1 MFAPFH
7 SDNRAHPAFRSD
19 SHPYNHPLTP
29 EPSQYRSSRT
39 GNRQTRTTQPDHD
52 YFEGLPV
59 RRWRKQPIN
68 VNSLPEKDTARIEA
82 TLQNGYKELPLPR
95 DFSMLPENSQHLLR
109 MARMGLRKEPEVV
122 EEDKENEENEPAEVN
137 EDNGLFATRWVLVPR
152 DDEGPEP
159 EYLAKRRKGLP
170 LSYPMGTISTNGVA
184 PMRKTKIRKTNA
196 EGNNTVLEVLVPDGQ
211 AVEGEIMEEVSP
223 TQPLAP
229 GTVVEGVGIVNAEG
243 LVVAGEQMAPPQ
255 RRRPPIPKKKKRH
268 GPGRGRKKIIPAPGT
283 EDGGALGAP
292 SLTNGVNHSH
302 DTLAAPRVEN
312 GESDTGGDSTMRD
325 ANQDEEDGSEEGS
338 EGEEGDEGDREDGE
352 LSPSPPAAEA
362 AAEAAAETAA
372 ETAETGNASED
383 KTPVVQVDLP
393 SSPVREATAASIR
406 GNELEHHNDVP
417 NTEVLED
424 NETRQVSPE
433 VPDIDRESSPP
444 RLDPPSEVI
453 AQSEDTIR
461 ENDVSMTESMQDVII
476 QETTAPPA
484 LPDTTVE
491 NSIALQP
498 EDNLAEQT
506 EPLQT
511 EPLQDPLTSAD
522 PVSVP
527 PLNEDIVPAP
537 SNPVSEPLFEQLP
550 DQPVHPAED
559 STRPLPLDIP
569 DIKSPPPIPQTLAQF
584 PEPPVN
590 PPQAPSTSPAHQH
603 QHHSSFSSLSSA
615 THRRPSG
622 STPKAPTPSPP
633 TPIEATFDHPQ
644 QGLSPRAPTMSPP
657 TPIAQ
662 DADQQYP
669 EPPSLSL
676 DSMPASAPSLQPF
689 IPGLGQPSEPN
700 EMVDV
705 QAAPQIANPAYNAE
719 IPNAHDPLDGLAAP
733 TIPPDD
739 RKLGSA
745 KEQQS
750 TSPIP
755 GLNPSPLQS
764 EGAQGEQRID
774 VEAAPRVD
782 EPQMNAEVPHDHDPL
797 DGLKAPEMPPV
808 EREVDTYNNEKAEA
822 SGEPVRFED
831 GEHDLLGTFER
842 DVEGMRK
849 KR

>member
-1 MFAPFH
+1 MFAPFYP
-7 SDNRAHPAFRSD
+7 DNHAHPAFRSD
-19 SHPYNHPLTP
+19 NHTYHHPLTL

-68 VNSLPEKDTARIEA
+68 VNSLPERDATRIEA

-170 LSYPMGTISTNGVA
+170 LSYPTGTISTNGVA
-184 PMRKTKIRKTNA
+184 PMRKTKIRKADA

-211 AVEGEIMEEVSP
+211 TVEGEIMEDVSP

-229 GTVVEGVGIVNAEG
+229 GTVVEGIGIVNAEG

-268 GPGRGRKKIIPAPGT
+268 GPGRGRKKIIPAPGA
-283 EDGGALGAP
+283 EDGATSGAP
-292 SLTNGVNHSH
+292 SLANGVNHSH

-312 GESDTGGDSTMRD
+312 GGDSIMRD

-362 AAEAAAETAA
+362 AKSGTA
-372 ETAETGNASED
+372 SKD
-383 KTPVVQVDLP
+383 KTPVVQVDIP
-393 SSPVREATAASIR
+393 SSPVRETTAASIR
-406 GNELEHHNDVP
+406 GSEMEDHIDIASTDV
-417 NTEVLED
+417 LKD
-424 NETRQVSPE
+424 NETIQPSPD
-433 VPDIDRESSPP
+433 VPENDGESSPP
-444 RLDPPSEVI
+444 RLNPPSENV
-453 AQSEDTIR
+453 AQSEDAR
-461 ENDVSMTESMQDVII
+461 GENDAPLTESMQDGIA
-476 QETTAPPA
+476 QEKLAPPA

-491 NSIALQP
+491 DSTVLQP
-498 EDNLAEQT
+498 EEDLSEQT
-506 EPLQT
+506 EPLH
-511 EPLQDPLTSAD
+511 DPLTSAD
-522 PVSVP
+522 PASVP
-527 PLNEDIVPAP
+527 PANENIVPAP
-537 SNPVSEPLFEQLP
+537 SNPVPEPLIEQIP
-550 DQPVHPAED
+550 DQPIQPPVD
-559 STRPLPLDIP
+559 STPHLPLDVP
-569 DIKSPPPIPQTLAQF
+569 NIKSSSSIPQTLAQF
-584 PEPPVN
+584 PEPPSN
-590 PPQAPSTSPAHQH
+590 SPQVPSTSPAHQH

-669 EPPSLSL
+669 EPSSLSL
-676 DSMPASAPSLQPF
+676 DSMPAGAPSSHTF
-689 IPGLGQPSEPN
+689 IPGLGQPSDPN
-700 EMVDV
+700 EVVDV
-705 QAAPQIANPAYNAE
+705 QAAPKISDPAYNAE

-733 TIPPDD
+733 TIPPDN

-750 TSPIP
+750 TAPIP
-755 GLNPSPLQS
+755 GLDSSSIQS
-764 EGAQGEQRID
+764 AGAEGEQRID
-774 VEAAPRVD
+774 VEAAPDVD
-782 EPQMNAEVPHDHDPL
+782 KPQMNAEVPHDHNPL
-797 DGLKAPEMPPV
+797 DGLKAPEMPPA
-808 EREVDTYNNEKAEA
+808 EREVGNYNDKREA

-831 GEHDLLGTFER
+831 GKHDLLGTFER

>member
-7 SDNRAHPAFRSD
+7 PDNRAPPTFRSD
-19 SHPYNHPLTP
+19 IHTYHHQLTP

-68 VNSLPEKDTARIEA
+68 VNSLPEKDTTRIEA

-95 DFSMLPENSQHLLR
+95 DFSMLPESSQHLLR
-109 MARMGLRKEPEVV
+109 MARMGLRKEPEVI

-137 EDNGLFATRWVLVPR
+137 EDHGLFATRWVLVPR

-170 LSYPMGTISTNGVA
+170 LSYPTGTISTNGVA
-184 PMRKTKIRKTNA
+184 PMRKTKIRKTDA

-211 AVEGEIMEEVSP
+211 AVEGEIMEEISP

-229 GTVVEGVGIVNAEG
+229 GTVIEGIGIVNAEG

-283 EDGGALGAP
+283 EDGTASGVP
-292 SLTNGVNHSH
+292 SLANGVNHSH
-302 DTLAAPRVEN
+302 DALAAPKVEN
-312 GESDTGGDSTMRD
+312 GESDNGGDSTMQD
-325 ANQDEEDGSEEGS
+325 ANQDEEDGSDEGS

-362 AAEAAAETAA
+362 AKSGTASK
-372 ETAETGNASED
+372 E
-383 KTPVVQVDLP
+383 KTPVIQVDLP
-393 SSPVREATAASIR
+393 SSPVRETTAASIR
-406 GNELEHHNDVP
+406 NNEVEHHVDIP
-417 NTEVLED
+417 STDVLEKND
-424 NETRQVSPE
+424 TTQPSPG
-433 VPDIDRESSPP
+433 VPDNIRESSPP
-444 RLDPPSEVI
+444 RLERPSEDVV
-453 AQSEDTIR
+453 QSEDTMH
-461 ENDVSMTESMQDVII
+461 ENDVSMPEPMQDVIA

-484 LPDTTVE
+484 HPTSPVLPDATVE
-491 NSIALQP
+491 TSTALQL
-498 EDNLAEQT
+498 EHDLGE
-506 EPLQT
+506 QT

-527 PLNEDIVPAP
+527 PPIEDIVPAP
-537 SNPVSEPLFEQLP
+537 LNPIPEPLFEQLP
-550 DQPVHPAED
+550 DQPTQPPEDPAQ
-559 STRPLPLDIP
+559 PLPLDIP
-569 DIKSPPPIPQTLAQF
+569 NIKSPPPIPQTLAQF

-590 PPQAPSTSPAHQH
+590 PPQAPSTSPIHQH

-676 DSMPASAPSLQPF
+676 DSMPAGAPSSQPF
-689 IPGLGQPSEPN
+689 IPGLGQPSDPN
-700 EMVDV
+700 DMVDV
-705 QAAPQIANPAYNAE
+705 QAAPQIADPAYNAE

-755 GLNPSPLQS
+755 GLNTSSLQS
-764 EGAQGEQRID
+764 AGAQAEERID

-782 EPQMNAEVPHDHDPL
+782 NPLMNAEVPHDHDPL
-797 DGLKAPEMPPV
+797 DGLKAPEMPPA
-808 EREVDTYNNEKAEA
+808 EREVDAYNNEKSEA
-822 SGEPVRFED
+822 SGEGEPVRFED

>member
-1 MFAPFH
+1 MFAPVH
-7 SDNRAHPAFRSD
+7 PDNRAPPAFRSD
-19 SHPYNHPLTP
+19 IHTYPHQLTP

-68 VNSLPEKDTARIEA
+68 VNSLPEKDTTRIEA

-109 MARMGLRKEPEVV
+109 MARMGLRKEPEAI
-122 EEDKENEENEPAEVN
+122 EEDKENEETEPAEVN
-137 EDNGLFATRWVLVPR
+137 EDNGLFATRWILVPR
-152 DDEGPEP
+152 DEEGPEP

-170 LSYPMGTISTNGVA
+170 LSYPMGTVSTNGVA
-184 PMRKTKIRKTNA
+184 PMRKTKIRKTDA

-211 AVEGEIMEEVSP
+211 AVEGEIMEEISP

-229 GTVVEGVGIVNAEG
+229 GTVVEGVGVVNAEG

-283 EDGGALGAP
+283 EDGTASGVP
-292 SLTNGVNHSH
+292 SLPNGVNHGH
-302 DTLAAPRVEN
+302 DTLAAPKVEN
-312 GESDTGGDSTMRD
+312 GESDNGGDSTMQD

-338 EGEEGDEGDREDGE
+338 EGEDGDEGDREDGE
-352 LSPSPPAAEA
+352 LSPSPPAAE
-362 AAEAAAETAA
+362 TAKSR
-372 ETAETGNASED
+372 TASKE
-383 KTPVVQVDLP
+383 KTPVIQVELP
-393 SSPVREATAASIR
+393 SSPVRETTAASIR
-406 GNELEHHNDVP
+406 
-417 NTEVLED
+417 D
-424 NETRQVSPE
+424 NEVEHYVDIPGTDVSEKNETTQPSPV
-433 VPDIDRESSPP
+433 VPDNGRESSPP
-444 RLDPPSEVI
+444 RLEPSSEDVV
-453 AQSEDTIR
+453 QSEDTLH
-461 ENDVSMTESMQDVII
+461 ENEVSMPEPMQEVP
-476 QETTAPPA
+476 APPTP
-484 LPDTTVE
+484 PDAPIE
-491 NSIALQP
+491 NSTSLQP
-498 EDNLAEQT
+498 EEMLAE
-506 EPLQT
+506 QT

-527 PLNEDIVPAP
+527 PPIEDMVPAP
-537 SNPVSEPLFEQLP
+537 SNLLPEPLLEQLP
-550 DQPVHPAED
+550 DQPIQPSED
-559 STRPLPLDIP
+559 STQPLPLDSSN
-569 DIKSPPPIPQTLAQF
+569 IKSPPPIPQTLAQF

-590 PPQAPSTSPAHQH
+590 PPQAPSTSPIHQH

-676 DSMPASAPSLQPF
+676 DSMPSGAPSSQTF
-689 IPGLGQPSEPN
+689 IPGLGQPSNSN

-705 QAAPQIANPAYNAE
+705 QAAPQIADPAYNAE
-719 IPNAHDPLDGLAAP
+719 IPNVHDPLDGLAAP

-739 RKLGSA
+739 RGLGSA
-745 KEQQS
+745 KEQLS

-755 GLNPSPLQS
+755 GLNISSLQS
-764 EGAQGEQRID
+764 ASAQGEQGIH

-782 EPQMNAEVPHDHDPL
+782 NPQTNAEIPHDHDPL
-797 DGLKAPEMPPV
+797 DGLKAPEIPPV
-808 EREVDTYNNEKAEA
+808 ERGVDTYNNNEQRDA
-822 SGEPVRFED
+822 SGEQPVRFED